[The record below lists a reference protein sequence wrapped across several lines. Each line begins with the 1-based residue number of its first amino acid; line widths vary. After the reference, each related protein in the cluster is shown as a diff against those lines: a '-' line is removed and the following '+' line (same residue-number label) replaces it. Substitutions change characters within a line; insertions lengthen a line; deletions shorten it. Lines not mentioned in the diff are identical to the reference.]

1 MAIGVNFSSDWFREW
16 REFCGPI
23 TEQSKAKAKAM
34 QSRTTFDNQS
44 KIAPYEN
51 FLVYVVIC
59 NLFSNIV

>member
-1 MAIGVNFSSDWFREW
+1 MAIGVNFASDWFREW

-23 TEQSKAKAKAM
+23 IEQSKAKAM
-34 QSRTTFDNQS
+34 QSRTTFDTQS
-44 KIAPYEN
+44 KIAPYQS

>member
-1 MAIGVNFSSDWFREW
+1 MAIGVNFASDWSREW